1 MIRSS
6 SERIKNTIKETANF
20 KSEIEEKVKNI
31 VNNDE
36 PFFEA
41 LMLYAE
47 AIRMTFKPEES
58 KNLEGKARDI
68 STLYYVEMLYAI
80 LHTLEKNGFIKV
92 ESKTERIANDVFD
105 EYIKNL

>member
-20 KSEIEEKVKNI
+20 KSEIEGKVKDI

-41 LMLYAE
+41 LLLYAE
-47 AIRMTFKPEES
+47 GIRMTFNPEES
-58 KNLEGKARDI
+58 KKLEGKARDI
-68 STLYYVEMLYAI
+68 STLYYVEMIYAI
-80 LHTLEKNGFIKV
+80 LYTLEKSGFIQIA
-92 ESKTERIANDVFD
+92 SKTNRIANDVFD